1 MDEALT
7 KPRNGTHTIY
17 KLYSWLQNGMI
28 DLNPDYQR
36 DIVWSDKR
44 QSYLI
49 DSLFNNF
56 YVPPVIF
63 SCKMLDNKRIMRVCI
78 DGKQRL
84 TSIRKFIDNEI
95 PHLNPSDG
103 CANKRY
109 YKNLNNR
116 YYLTEAEREKFECIE
131 LFCVEYYDLTF
142 QQEQEIFSRVQLGVA
157 LTPAE
162 KLQAIG
168 SPIADFVHEI
178 HNQYSSLSLI
188 MDNKRA
194 QPFQLITQSLHMIET
209 EPEKFNASH
218 TNISKYLKEDRE
230 VPESLKTLSRRVYSI
245 IDKMINVNV
254 ELFWQDHKLSPV
266 EFIFLTYIIAK
277 LPKLPI
283 FQYQNCLLNM
293 KKYVWDRHDEVRLNS
308 KVFNTLKEFVDNMR
322 YEFASNQTIPHTSSS
337 IYGSQ
342 SKGKK
347 RARNTN

>member
-1 MDEALT
+1 MTCENNQFIIKISNNLS
-7 KPRNGTHTIY
+7 Y
-17 KLYSWLQNGMI
+17 
-28 DLNPDYQR
+28 
-36 DIVWSDKR
+36 
-44 QSYLI
+44 YLI
-49 DSLFNNF
+49 
-56 YVPPVIF
+56 
-63 SCKMLDNKRIMRVCI
+63 
-78 DGKQRL
+78 
-84 TSIRKFIDNEI
+84 
-95 PHLNPSDG
+95 
-103 CANKRY
+103 
-109 YKNLNNR
+109 
-116 YYLTEAEREKFECIE
+116 
-131 LFCVEYYDLTF
+131 VEYYDLTF

-168 SPIADFVHEI
+168 SPLADFVHEI

-230 VPESLKTLSRRVYSI
+230 VPENLKTLSRQVYSI

-283 FQYQNCLLNM
+283 FQYQSCLLNM

-308 KVFNTLKEFVDNMR
+308 KVFNTLKEFVDNMK
-322 YEFASNQTIPHTSSS
+322 YEFASNQTSSS

-342 SKGKK
+342 STKGKK